1 MKDLFIKDGNIK
13 ERKFIV
19 ITKDGGT
26 TFNPTDEMLLEDGW
40 EKYVIPEPTPEE
52 LFIRAK
58 RDKKHEIEQ
67 YDSSSEVNEFYLSGI
82 PVWLDK
88 ATRTGLMLRFNAE
101 LAMKHETTTLW
112 YGNVSIPLQLNT
124 AVQMLYALE
133 VYASA
138 CYDNTQAH
146 YAAVDALETI
156 EEVENYDYRVGY
168 PEKLQF

>member
-1 MKDLFIKDGNIK
+1 
-13 ERKFIV
+13 
-19 ITKDGGT
+19 
-26 TFNPTDEMLLEDGW
+26 
-40 EKYVIPEPTPEE
+40 
-52 LFIRAK
+52 
-58 RDKKHEIEQ
+58 
-67 YDSSSEVNEFYLSGI
+67 
-82 PVWLDK
+82 
-88 ATRTGLMLRFNAE
+88 MLRFNAE

-156 EEVENYDYRVGY
+156 EEVENYDYRTGY